1 MSRFLTALS
10 LPALLFAVS
19 HAAPAPKEPPQKP
32 YLTTTKGTTL
42 VYQYTT
48 TDGQGLLVES
58 EVTNVVTAVAKTDA
72 GTVVT
77 LSEKM
82 EGSEYGGT
90 DTFLISE
97 KGLFTT
103 GTSMTGPDIQGERS
117 WKIDPPACLLRLPH
131 KDGAQWEYNC
141 PSQPGGLMGGK
152 ATKTAHGPEEV
163 IVPAG
168 KYTAIRVEYRGMKH
182 GQEETATFWY
192 APEVGLVKMVCA
204 GAVQELKSL
213 TPEQ

>member
-1 MSRFLTALS
+1 MSRFLAVLS
-10 LPALLFAVS
+10 LAALLLAVS
-19 HAAPAPKEPPQKP
+19 RAASAPEGPPEKP
-32 YLTTTKGTTL
+32 YLTTTKGAAL
-42 VYQYTT
+42 VYRYTT
-48 TDGQGLLVES
+48 TDDQGLPVES
-58 EVTNVVTAVAKTDA
+58 EVKTVVMAVAKADA

-82 EGSEYGGT
+82 EGHEYGGT

-103 GTSMTGPDIQGERS
+103 GTSLTDPDLQCERS

-152 ATKTAHGPEEV
+152 ATNTAHGPEEV

-168 KYTAIRVEYRGMKH
+168 KYRAIRVEYRGTKN
-182 GQEETATFWY
+182 GKEETATFWY

-204 GAVQELKSL
+204 GAVQELKSF
-213 TPEQ
+213 TPEK